1 MDELD
6 ELHRGTFRPWPVV
19 RWSAVAT
26 GALLGAA
33 LWLVLLRFADVPQAL
48 ARVDEP
54 GLGYRLWWVVTPLL
68 AASVASW
75 TGVFSSGERGIRGSY
90 LHGLLACAGA
100 LLLAALVGPG
110 SGGVLP
116 QPGWSGLA
124 ALVGAVTGAA
134 LGRAM
139 LAGRM
144 AVPRVRHGRGRRAT
158 AHGQATTEARP
169 APWRD
174 VLTGR
179 RSSSERRSSVKQQDT
194 DGLDNDL
201 H

>member
-1 MDELD
+1 MD
-6 ELHRGTFRPWPVV
+6 ELHRGTFRPWPGV
-19 RWSAVAT
+19 RWSAVTT

-33 LWLVLLRFADVPQAL
+33 LWLVLLRFGDVPQAL
-48 ARVDEP
+48 VDED
-54 GLGYRLWWVVTPLL
+54 GIGVGYRLWWVLTPLL
-68 AASVASW
+68 AAGVASW
-75 TGVFSSGERGIRGSY
+75 TGVSASSERGIRGAY

-110 SGGVLP
+110 SVGVLP

-124 ALVGAVTGAA
+124 AVVGAVVGAA

-139 LAGRM
+139 LAGRV
-144 AVPRVRHGRGRRAT
+144 AGPWVRPGRGRRAGV
-158 AHGQATTEARP
+158 HGEATSQARP

-179 RSSSERRSSVKQQDT
+179 RDMPEGRPVRPESTSD
-194 DGLDNDL
+194 LDHDL